1 MIKFR
6 TKNIDHTKK
15 IAIATKQSMRKTEAN
30 SIADLIRVTRD
41 RNTIEK
47 KGKLI

>member
-1 MIKFR
+1 M
-6 TKNIDHTKK
+6 NHTKK

-30 SIADLIRVTRD
+30 SIADLIKVTRD